1 LASSRRKPVDRTAD
15 RDGHIL
21 AKSRQRRV
29 RLKRHPVDFVQ
40 GRKVS
45 TAVTDPSQPIRWGIL
60 GCGNVTETKSGPALQ
75 KAEGSTVTAVM
86 RRDGEKA
93 ADYASR
99 HNVSKH
105 YDDVSSLVNDDEV
118 DAIYVATPPSS
129 HAEHTIA
136 AAHAGKPVLCEK
148 PMGTELIDCE
158 RMARACEI
166 NKVPLVIA
174 FYRRALPRFEKL
186 RELVQGGDIG
196 DPRTVRVCQYR
207 QHADHD
213 QAWKTDPDING
224 GGLFVDM
231 QTHTL
236 DWLDHVFGNAVT
248 AAGIAS
254 NQGGR
259 HTVED
264 TVCGTI
270 EYYTGLLAHFECCY
284 DAGHNEEHVTIN
296 GTKGSVRMPFFGEG
310 PITIKTDNSIDEIV
324 IADPAHVHQPFIEQ
338 VNSHLR
344 GDSDNP
350 CDAASGWRNLELVK
364 AMVVGDC

>member
-1 LASSRRKPVDRTAD
+1 MTIP
-15 RDGHIL
+15 
-21 AKSRQRRV
+21 RQRRV
-29 RLKRHPVDFVQ
+29 RLQGRPVDFVQ

-60 GCGNVTETKSGPALQ
+60 GCGDVTEIKSGPALQ
-75 KAEGSTVTAVM
+75 NAQGSTVTAVM

-93 ADYASR
+93 ADYAAR
-99 HNVSKH
+99 HNVPKH
-105 YDDVSSLVNDDEV
+105 YDDVSKLVNDEEV

-166 NKVPLVIA
+166 NKVSLVIA

-207 QHADHD
+207 KHSDLT
-213 QAWKTDPDING
+213 QAWKTDPEING

-236 DWLDHVFGNAVT
+236 DWLDHTFGNAIT
-248 AAGIAS
+248 
-254 NQGGR
+254 
-259 HTVED
+259 ED

-310 PITIKTDNSIDEIV
+310 PITIKTDTSLDEIV
-324 IADPAHVHQPFIEQ
+324 IADPTHVHQPFIEQ
-338 VNSHLR
+338 VVSHLR
-344 GDSDNP
+344 GQSENP

-364 AMVVGDC
+364 AMLVGDC